1 MEKVKF
7 RGGALLAPT
16 PPVMVSCG
24 NAEHRNILTVAWTGI
39 LNTVP
44 PKTYIAVR
52 PRRYSHGILCEHR
65 EFVLNL
71 TPAALV
77 RAADYCGMYTGAK
90 VDKFAACSLTPLYVE
105 EVAAPLIAECPLSL
119 CCRVTDVMPMG
130 SHDLFFA
137 DIVAVYA
144 HDELLDAKG
153 KLHMA
158 RADLAA
164 YVHGEYFA
172 LGKRLGT
179 FGFSAAKR
187 KPHKKKN
194 APKGSQRG

>member
-1 MEKVKF
+1 MGKVKF
-7 RGGALLAPT
+7 RGGALLAPL

-24 NAEHRNILTVAWTGI
+24 DAESANIITVAWTGI

-52 PRRYSHGILCEHR
+52 PQRHSHKIISERR

-71 TPAALV
+71 TPSTLV

-90 VDKFAACSLTPLYVE
+90 VDKFKNCKLTKVEVE
-105 EVAAPLIAECPLSL
+105 EVAAPLIGEAPLSL
-119 CCRVTDVMPMG
+119 CCRVSDVMPMG

-144 HDELLDAKG
+144 DDTLLDDAG
-153 KLHMA
+153 KLHLE
-158 RADLAA
+158 RAGLCA
-164 YVHGEYFA
+164 YAHGDYFA
-172 LGKRLGT
+172 LGKKIGS
-179 FGFSAAKR
+179 FGFSA
-187 KPHKKKN
+187 KKKGKSK
-194 APKGSQRG
+194 PQKKK